1 MPPPPSPCGCQLGC
15 CFSCAA
21 TWRRGA
27 GGFWGFIRA
36 VDFEAFEVMGVE
48 MNEETGEETGEDT
61 ESGDGGGSGGSG
73 GSVGLSAAGGGK
85 APPRRCP
92 GEAQTR
98 NIRSA
103 PGPRQESHSSNLRGG
118 AELGCGGTVAR
129 GWAAR
134 KWQSLATDCTS
145 ILTVVQVDVA

>member
-1 MPPPPSPCGCQLGC
+1 MGC

-85 APPRRCP
+85 APRVQARHKQ
-92 GEAQTR
+92 GISEARQGHGRKAT
-98 NIRSA
+98 A
-103 PGPRQESHSSNLRGG
+103 ATCAAGPN
-118 AELGCGGTVAR
+118 
-129 GWAAR
+129 WAAVEP
-134 KWQSLATDCTS
+134 WLAGGRRGS
-145 ILTVVQVDVA
+145 GKV